1 MIKQG
6 KYLGGI
12 MGFFVCLFVSKGMLT
27 EAFPPVA
34 CNGGCIFK
42 VVSLLSHYLGSSG
55 TNA

>member
-12 MGFFVCLFVSKGMLT
+12 MGFFVCLFLSQVMPT

-34 CNGGCIFK
+34 CHGSCIFK